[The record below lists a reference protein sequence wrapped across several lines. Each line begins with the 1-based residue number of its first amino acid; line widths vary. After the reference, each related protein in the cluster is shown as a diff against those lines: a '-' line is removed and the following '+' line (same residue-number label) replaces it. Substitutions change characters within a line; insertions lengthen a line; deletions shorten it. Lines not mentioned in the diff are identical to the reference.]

1 MMNLVDCP
9 DCGRINNAALEKCRE
24 CGKELSRV
32 SSGKDRVKCP
42 YCAESISAHALKCK
56 YCHEYLTSETPSGV
70 NMRTTLIRR
79 ERTSLARCI
88 ALMIDSFVYFSL
100 SSLCFLPFILIIEVS
115 AGFFRAHSNW
125 TIIIGL
131 MISIIGFPLW
141 VWGAY
146 LSSRA
151 IFKLDS
157 GTQSIGKRAFNLHVV
172 ELNTQTVRIRAKRL
186 YGLLGE
192 SSQNKKL
199 SYRIILKWGAPFAA
213 LFLVQLVVILIFVGA
228 VLWHD
233 DFPSFNDYVGATG
246 LFWSI
251 WALFFIINAI
261 WMIPSKHHQTIYDR
275 ISGTYVE
282 REEALVL

>member
-70 NMRTTLIRR
+70 NMRTTLIRI
-79 ERTSLARCI
+79 ERTSLARYI
-88 ALMIDSFVYFSL
+88 ALMIDSFVYWTL
-100 SSLCFLPFILIIEVS
+100 SSLCFLPFILIIGVS
-115 AGFFRAHSNW
+115 AGSLKPNSNW

-131 MISIIGFPLW
+131 IISIIGFSLW
-141 VWGAY
+141 VLGAY

-172 ELNTQTVRIRAKRL
+172 ELNTQTVRIRVKRL

-199 SYRIILKWGAPFAA
+199 SYRIILKWGPPLAA
-213 LFLVQLVVILIFVGA
+213 LFLGQLVVLVLFVGA
-228 VLWHD
+228 VLGLGG
-233 DFPSFNDYVGATG
+233 FNDFNPVTTLW
-246 LFWSI
+246 LFLWMG
-251 WALFFIINAI
+251 ALFFIINAI